1 MKFWQRYWYYIGGV
15 AFVILT
21 FAMGL
26 GGSAALDYVQV
37 LLIFSWMGMLVHQ
50 FEEYAWPGGFPLI
63 SNMIV
68 FNEIERPDR
77 YILNQRQCF
86 VSNVVLCYLCYIVPI
101 FFPQLIWLAAAQI
114 FQGLW
119 QIPAHGIVLNMR
131 LKSKYNPGLFA
142 AVFLQLPVAIVFIWY
157 VLTFMPEPLISFGGA
172 SPVRSCC
179 WASRSACRSSS
190 CMTAILR
197 IRSKSESFGV
207 TSASTL
213 RRFGKSARLPQR
225 QIPAAFRRVSS
236 AKRRKRSRKASRQ
249 MASNFAKK
257 LDRWCDNQWIVFLC
271 VTATVV
277 AVLAAKDVPLR
288 RPLQIYFAS
297 GCAAMAVVL
306 ALHFAGI
313 VAPDLTSERMGALRG
328 TYGYGHPN
336 TFGGLVF
343 GLVLAYALLRA
354 QKVRWVDCLL
364 VFAVG
369 VFLLVGPASRSAALC
384 TLALAVGLVFCRL
397 RAGHS
402 VPRWWPGTCAGM
414 VGLTAAVSYLL
425 PLLVIKVGPWNNDIG
440 PAWLAKLDSLLT
452 CRISLTWMA
461 YRLLD
466 VKIAGQVFNWPTV
479 DNSFAFALFQFG
491 PVVAALLGI
500 LFAAALWGH
509 AKQGRRVEVYCL
521 FAMLAYAYMEVQPFH
536 LTTNPTALLLCGA
549 VFAQTSARWQKIE

>member
-1 MKFWQRYWYYIGGV
+1 MFG
-15 AFVILT
+15 
-21 FAMGL
+21 FAN
-26 GGSAALDYVQV
+26 AL
-37 LLIFSWMGMLVHQ
+37 LL
-50 FEEYAWPGGFPLI
+50 A
-63 SNMIV
+63 
-68 FNEIERPDR
+68 
-77 YILNQRQCF
+77 
-86 VSNVVLCYLCYIVPI
+86 
-101 FFPQLIWLAAAQI
+101 
-114 FQGLW
+114 
-119 QIPAHGIVLNMR
+119 
-131 LKSKYNPGLFA
+131 LFA
-142 AVFLQLPVAIVFIWY
+142 AAGVDLVLALRRKAVGQLFTVPHYLFGDWGGEARARWGQRAFLLALMLYEFTVVFCNSMARENWPFLQGQLAPMLDMIMYTLLCGKILLGTRYTWRELICAGALYFVARWVYFNGQNIWW
-157 VLTFMPEPLISFGGA
+157 LG
-172 SPVRSCC
+172 
-179 WASRSACRSSS
+179 
-190 CMTAILR
+190 
-197 IRSKSESFGV
+197 
-207 TSASTL
+207 
-213 RRFGKSARLPQR
+213 
-225 QIPAAFRRVSS
+225 
-236 AKRRKRSRKASRQ
+236 
-249 MASNFAKK
+249 
-257 LDRWCDNQWIVFLC
+257 LC
-271 VTATVV
+271 VAL
-277 AVLAAKDVPLR
+277 LAAKDVPLR
-288 RPLQIYFAS
+288 RVMKAF
-297 GCAAMAVVL
+297 L
-306 ALHFAGI
+306 ACGVPTLALVELLHFAGI
-313 VAPDLTSERMGALRG
+313 IAPDATSERNGSYRLMF
-328 TYGYGHPN
+328 GYGHPN

-364 VFAVG
+364 VFAIG

-509 AKQGRRVEVYCL
+509 AKQGRRVEVCCL

>member
-1 MKFWQRYWYYIGGV
+1 MFG
-15 AFVILT
+15 
-21 FAMGL
+21 FANF
-26 GGSAALDYVQV
+26 
-37 LLIFSWMGMLVHQ
+37 LL
-50 FEEYAWPGGFPLI
+50 
-63 SNMIV
+63 
-68 FNEIERPDR
+68 
-77 YILNQRQCF
+77 
-86 VSNVVLCYLCYIVPI
+86 
-101 FFPQLIWLAAAQI
+101 LA
-114 FQGLW
+114 
-119 QIPAHGIVLNMR
+119 
-131 LKSKYNPGLFA
+131 LFA
-142 AVFLQLPVAIVFIWY
+142 AAVFDLIFALARGGGLRGALHGLWNTPHLLFGQQLAEWRLQLGRILFAAGLAAYEISVVFCNSMARQNWAWVQGVI
-157 VLTFMPEPLISFGGA
+157 
-172 SPVRSCC
+172 SPVLE
-179 WASRSACRSSS
+179 WLA
-190 CMTAILR
+190 
-197 IRSKSESFGV
+197 
-207 TSASTL
+207 
-213 RRFGKSARLPQR
+213 
-225 QIPAAFRRVSS
+225 
-236 AKRRKRSRKASRQ
+236 
-249 MASNFAKK
+249 
-257 LDRWCDNQWIVFLC
+257 FLC
-271 VTATVV
+271 FGAKILFGTRYTWRELLAGGTLYFIARWVYFNSQNIWWIGIVV

-288 RPLQIYFAS
+288 RPLQVYFAS

-397 RAGHS
+397 RTGHS

-500 LFAAALWGH
+500 LFAAALLGH
-509 AKQGRRVEVYCL
+509 AKQGRRVEVCCL

>member
-1 MKFWQRYWYYIGGV
+1 MFG
-15 AFVILT
+15 
-21 FAMGL
+21 FANF
-26 GGSAALDYVQV
+26 
-37 LLIFSWMGMLVHQ
+37 LL
-50 FEEYAWPGGFPLI
+50 
-63 SNMIV
+63 
-68 FNEIERPDR
+68 
-77 YILNQRQCF
+77 
-86 VSNVVLCYLCYIVPI
+86 
-101 FFPQLIWLAAAQI
+101 LA
-114 FQGLW
+114 
-119 QIPAHGIVLNMR
+119 
-131 LKSKYNPGLFA
+131 LFA
-142 AVFLQLPVAIVFIWY
+142 AAVFDLIFALARGGGLRGALHGLWNTPHLLLGQQLAEWRLQLGRILFAAGLAAYEISVVFCNSMARQNWAWVQGVMSPVLEWLAFLCFGAKILFGTRYTWRE
-157 VLTFMPEPLISFGGA
+157 LLAGGA
-172 SPVRSCC
+172 LYF
-179 WASRSACRSSS
+179 
-190 CMTAILR
+190 I
-197 IRSKSESFGV
+197 
-207 TSASTL
+207 
-213 RRFGKSARLPQR
+213 ARWVYFNSQN
-225 QIPAAFRRVSS
+225 I
-236 AKRRKRSRKASRQ
+236 
-249 MASNFAKK
+249 
-257 LDRWCDNQWIVFLC
+257 WWIGI
-271 VTATVV
+271 VV

-288 RPLQIYFAS
+288 RPLQVYFVS
-297 GCAAMAVVL
+297 GCAAIAVVL

-364 VFAVG
+364 VFAIG

-491 PVVAALLGI
+491 PVAAAPLGI

-509 AKQGRRVEVYCL
+509 AKQGRRVEVCCL

>member
-1 MKFWQRYWYYIGGV
+1 MFIMCLHGWLEKPCFRPKHFGSPQGSLPHAEGAKKENGRFVPLFGFANGLLAFLALAAVLDFLPVLRHRRAPAVWWGEERLLFTTRYASVRQKYGAWAFLLGV
-15 AFVILT
+15 MVYEFIV
-21 FAMGL
+21 
-26 GGSAALDYVQV
+26 
-37 LLIFSWMGMLVHQ
+37 
-50 FEEYAWPGGFPLI
+50 
-63 SNMIV
+63 V
-68 FNEIERPDR
+68 FNNSMARENWPWLQTR
-77 YILNQRQCF
+77 
-86 VSNVVLCYLCYIVPI
+86 VSPVLDWVMYLCFGFKI
-101 FFPQLIWLAAAQI
+101 LL
-114 FQGLW
+114 GT
-119 QIPAHGIVLNMR
+119 
-131 LKSKYNPGLFA
+131 KYNGRSMVCAGLLYF
-142 AVFLQLPVAIVFIWY
+142 VARWVYFNGQNIWW
-157 VLTFMPEPLISFGGA
+157 LG
-172 SPVRSCC
+172 
-179 WASRSACRSSS
+179 
-190 CMTAILR
+190 
-197 IRSKSESFGV
+197 
-207 TSASTL
+207 
-213 RRFGKSARLPQR
+213 
-225 QIPAAFRRVSS
+225 
-236 AKRRKRSRKASRQ
+236 
-249 MASNFAKK
+249 
-257 LDRWCDNQWIVFLC
+257 LC
-271 VTATVV
+271 VAL
-277 AVLAAKDVPLR
+277 LAAKDVPLR
-288 RPLQIYFAS
+288 RVMKAF
-297 GCAAMAVVL
+297 L
-306 ALHFAGI
+306 ACGVPTLALVELLHFAGI
-313 VAPDLTSERMGALRG
+313 IAPDAASERNGSYRLMF
-328 TYGYGHPN
+328 GYGHPN

-369 VFLLVGPASRSAALC
+369 VFLLVGPSRSAALC

-397 RAGHS
+397 RTGHS

-500 LFAAALWGH
+500 LFAAALLGH
-509 AKQGRRVEVYCL
+509 AKQGRRVEVCCL

>member
-1 MKFWQRYWYYIGGV
+1 MFG
-15 AFVILT
+15 
-21 FAMGL
+21 FANF
-26 GGSAALDYVQV
+26 
-37 LLIFSWMGMLVHQ
+37 LL
-50 FEEYAWPGGFPLI
+50 
-63 SNMIV
+63 
-68 FNEIERPDR
+68 
-77 YILNQRQCF
+77 
-86 VSNVVLCYLCYIVPI
+86 
-101 FFPQLIWLAAAQI
+101 LA
-114 FQGLW
+114 
-119 QIPAHGIVLNMR
+119 
-131 LKSKYNPGLFA
+131 LFA
-142 AVFLQLPVAIVFIWY
+142 AAVFDLFFALARGGGLRGALHGLWNTPHLLFGQQLAEWRLQLGRILFAAGLAAYEISVVFCNSMARQNWAWVQGVMSPVLEWLAFLCFGAKILFGTRYTWRE
-157 VLTFMPEPLISFGGA
+157 LLAGGA
-172 SPVRSCC
+172 LYF
-179 WASRSACRSSS
+179 
-190 CMTAILR
+190 I
-197 IRSKSESFGV
+197 
-207 TSASTL
+207 
-213 RRFGKSARLPQR
+213 ARWVYFNSQN
-225 QIPAAFRRVSS
+225 I
-236 AKRRKRSRKASRQ
+236 
-249 MASNFAKK
+249 
-257 LDRWCDNQWIVFLC
+257 WWIGI
-271 VTATVV
+271 VV

-288 RPLQIYFAS
+288 RPLQVYFAS

-354 QKVRWVDCLL
+354 QR
-364 VFAVG
+364 
-369 VFLLVGPASRSAALC
+369 
-384 TLALAVGLVFCRL
+384 
-397 RAGHS
+397 
-402 VPRWWPGTCAGM
+402 CAGW
-414 VGLTAAVSYLL
+414 TACWYLPSACFAGGARQPQRCAVHAGAGRWAGVLPPARRAQCTPLVARHLRRYGGAYGGGQLPL

-509 AKQGRRVEVYCL
+509 AKQGRRVEVCCL

-536 LTTNPTALLLCGA
+536 LTTNPTVLLLCGA